1 MHLRN
6 SSKLPKIKEEQRRLS
21 DSWLTFIFGF
31 SVQSPVC
38 LKHLAFELLELLVLS
53 AFPELDG
60 TVRKWHED
68 KQQFCAQ

>member
-1 MHLRN
+1 MLAN
-6 SSKLPKIKEEQRRLS
+6 NL
-21 DSWLTFIFGF
+21 F

-38 LKHLAFELLELLVLS
+38 LKQLAFELVELLVLA

-68 KQQFCAQ
+68 KHEFSAMD